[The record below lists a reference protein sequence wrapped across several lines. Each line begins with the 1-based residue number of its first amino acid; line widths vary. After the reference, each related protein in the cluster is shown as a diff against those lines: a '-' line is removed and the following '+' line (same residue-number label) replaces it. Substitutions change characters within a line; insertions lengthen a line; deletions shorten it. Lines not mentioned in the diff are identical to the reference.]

1 MEAWWM
7 IQMGMQRTVVTEQE
21 NAIRRLDK
29 VGLLME
35 GSFSE
40 IPWASTH
47 VHWCMWC
54 KDLAPREFP
63 PTSANVH
70 RCLLPL

>member
-7 IQMGMQRTVVTEQE
+7 IRMGVQDTVFTEQG

-40 IPWASTH
+40 FPWASTH
-47 VHWCMWC
+47 VH
-54 KDLAPREFP
+54 
-63 PTSANVH
+63 
-70 RCLLPL
+70 